1 MLPLP
6 LVQWLSAPLWWI
18 FNKGLFLSPSE
29 ELIKVIEARA
39 DEPHHPD
46 LEALLSPPP
55 HNYTC
60 IIRTHTHTH
69 THACT
74 HTHTHVCTHIHII
87 ETAHNTPNQS
97 PSHQFP
103 PVSEPVNHH
112 GAATDSTCRETLS
125 QGGATLFC
133 WDDFYF
139 HSSVLCLC
147 IGFFRSVLCIWFSL
161 FLAFLLFPSLS
172 HLSPLFSASLCVS
185 ASHCLQP
192 DVMASVQNRRRLG
205 IWWCGACKW
214 SLCQGCLF

>member
-1 MLPLP
+1 MLPFP

-46 LEALLSPPP
+46 LEATLSPPP

-60 IIRTHTHTH
+60 IIRTCMH
-69 THACT
+69 
-74 HTHTHVCTHIHII
+74 THIHVSTHTYTSFRQPTGSQARVPATFPLVP
-87 ETAHNTPNQS
+87 ET
-97 PSHQFP
+97 
-103 PVSEPVNHH
+103 VNNH
-112 GAATDSTCRETLS
+112 GAAMVSTCAETLS
-125 QGGATLFC
+125 QEGLHCFVEMIFILQPDNRSGVLR
-133 WDDFYF
+133 
-139 HSSVLCLC
+139 LCL
-147 IGFFRSVLCIWFSL
+147 GFSSCSVCVCDSPCV
-161 FLAFLLFPSLS
+161 LLPPPP

-185 ASHCLQP
+185 MSPCLQS
-192 DVMASVQNRRRLG
+192 DVMASVQKRRRLG

>member
-1 MLPLP
+1 MLPFP

-46 LEALLSPPP
+46 LEALPSPPP

-60 IIRTHTHTH
+60 IIRTRMHTHTLMYVHTHTH
-69 THACT
+69 HRD
-74 HTHTHVCTHIHII
+74 
-87 ETAHNTPNQS
+87 S
-97 PSHQFP
+97 PKDPRPVYERHSHQ
-103 PVSEPVNHH
+103 
-112 GAATDSTCRETLS
+112 S
-125 QGGATLFC
+125 QSQWITTRQQQSYHAPRHYRKGWLHCFVEMIFIFQP
-133 WDDFYF
+133 DN

-147 IGFFRSVLCIWFSL
+147 MGFFPCSVFLPVSCFS
-161 FLAFLLFPSLS
+161 SLS
-172 HLSPLFSASLCVS
+172 HLSPLFSASLCV
-185 ASHCLQP
+185 AVSHCLQS
-192 DVMASVQNRRRLG
+192 DGMASVQNRRRLG